1 MSESHLQM
9 QCINCNAVISK
20 EMKYCSTCGQEA
32 HPHRLNGKHILHELT
47 HAFTHADKN
56 IFVLA
61 WQLLYRPGE
70 IAREYIQ
77 GKRKKYFNPI
87 TFIVLVVGFSSLIM
101 YSSGFV
107 DFSAGMGKNA
117 FSDFLNK
124 HTNIIIFLN
133 IPILAFF
140 NKLYFPKAGYNFWE
154 HVIFVCFVSGQRS
167 IFFSLVVA
175 PSFILMPAAYNTILS
190 TYLVAWI
197 IYFSFADQQFLK
209 TETKAP
215 FLKCILVPVTNQI
228 VMIIIVAS
236 IIFMYRLLT

>member
-1 MSESHLQM
+1 MIESISQM
-9 QCINCNAVISK
+9 QCINCNAVVST
-20 EMKYCSTCGQEA
+20 EMAYCSACGQEA

-70 IAREYIQ
+70 IAREFIQ

-87 TFIVLVVGFSSLIM
+87 SFIVLVVGFSSFIM

-107 DFSAGMGKNA
+107 DFSTGLGKNA
-117 FSDFLNK
+117 FSEFMNK

-133 IPILAFF
+133 LPILAFF
-140 NKLYFPKAGYNFWE
+140 NKLFFPKAGYNFWE
-154 HVIFVCFVSGQRS
+154 HLIFVCFVSGQRS
-167 IFFSLVVA
+167 LFFSLIVA
-175 PSFILMPAAYNTILS
+175 PSFILMPGAYNIILT
-190 TYLVAWI
+190 TYLIAWI

-209 TETKAP
+209 PETKAP
-215 FLKCILVPVTNQI
+215 FLKCITVPITNQLVMMVI
-228 VMIIIVAS
+228 VVLMI
-236 IIFMYRLLT
+236 FLYRWIT

>member
-1 MSESHLQM
+1 
-9 QCINCNAVISK
+9 VVSK
-20 EMKYCSTCGQEA
+20 EMAYCSTCGQEA

-70 IAREYIQ
+70 IAREYVQ

-107 DFSAGMGKNA
+107 DFSTGLGKNA

-140 NKLYFPKAGYNFWE
+140 NKLFFPKAGYNFWE
-154 HVIFVCFVSGQRS
+154 HIIFVCFVSGQRS
-167 IFFSLVVA
+167 LFFSLVVA
-175 PSFILMPAAYNTILS
+175 PCFILMPEAYNTILT
-190 TYLVAWI
+190 TYLIAWI

-209 TETKAP
+209 PETKSP
-215 FLKCILVPVTNQI
+215 FLKCVLVPITNQLTMI
-228 VMIIIVAS
+228 VIVFLMIYL
-236 IIFMYRLLT
+236 YRLLT